1 MEILA
6 SRPILTLRQ
15 HWRVAL
21 VLSVSILIAAPALS
35 ESDYSESAIKA
46 VFLFRFASYVEWPD
60 SPPGDS
66 PFTIVVMGSSGV
78 ASELQHLLP
87 GRSVGGRSVQV
98 RVAKSSTDIDAAQI
112 LFLGAGSK
120 IRPIVAKI
128 GERHVLVVTESD
140 RGLEDGSAVNFLT
153 VDRHVR
159 FEVSLTAAQRAG
171 LKISADLLSVATR
184 VQGERRGVVSP
195 RVGV

>member
-6 SRPILTLRQ
+6 GRSIATLRQ
-15 HWRVAL
+15 CLRVML
-21 VLSVSILIAAPALS
+21 VLGVSIWIATPTWA
-35 ESDYSESAIKA
+35 ESAFPESAIKA
-46 VFLFRFASYVEWPD
+46 VFLFRFASYVEWPVT
-60 SPPGDS
+60 PPDGA
-66 PFTIVVMGSSGV
+66 PFTIVVMGDSDV
-78 ASELQHLLP
+78 ASELRHLLP
-87 GRSVGGRSVQV
+87 GRSIGGRSVQV
-98 RVAKSSTDIDAAQI
+98 RVAKSATDIDAAQI
-112 LFLGAGSK
+112 LFLGIGSK
-120 IRPIVAKI
+120 TRQIVGTI
-128 GERHVLVVTESD
+128 GDRHVLVVTETD

-184 VQGERRGVVSP
+184 VQGDRRGAVSP